1 MWQWH
6 CTRARTKSDWN
17 RLEQWSWYK
26 LIWADIVSWTSW
38 RCSNSE
44 ESIRVETYRKPPC
57 TSTLHFQGKQFRSKP
72 GVSGQL
78 DIRQVFG
85 NPRNQLIQGPSGSV
99 RVRQGPSHSQI
110 LPKWGT
116 LGPHLHGPPVVI
128 ARLKIGNIASA
139 RWTHGHDGRWITM
152 GMGEWCSGERGEHHS
167 ASFNIIQ
174 LYSADG
180 CSWCSLMFIQL
191 THRLSPNH
199 ALSGTWELF
208 WLIDFNS
215 HPGFLGPQVTRR
227 PLRREHLSLAHGA
240 NMSKSAFCWQFECQ
254 KKQIR
259 IDQVYICILYYMY
272 ICIYYMPVI
281 GNLDNHQISCFT
293 MNQWNQWTIADGQ
306 VHRSLPP
313 SPRRFIRA
321 TSPRPA
327 IDDGLT
333 MDWRVACV

>member
-1 MWQWH
+1 M
-6 CTRARTKSDWN
+6 
-17 RLEQWSWYK
+17 SWYE

-99 RVRQGPSHSQI
+99 TFTNPTQMGHSQTTGCHRSAQDREQSH
-110 LPKWGT
+110 P
-116 LGPHLHGPPVVI
+116 
-128 ARLKIGNIASA
+128 A
-139 RWTHGHDGRWITM
+139 RWTHPGHDGRWITM

-199 ALSGTWELF
+199 ALSGTWELL

-227 PLRREHLSLAHGA
+227 PLRREHLSLAEQICFLLTIW
-240 NMSKSAFCWQFECQ
+240 MP
-254 KKQIR
+254 KKP
-259 IDQVYICILYYMY
+259 DQVYIY
-272 ICIYYMPVI
+272 IYVYYMPVI
-281 GNLDNHQISCFT
+281 GNLDKTITRYSPANHEP
-293 MNQWNQWTIADGQ
+293 MNHPLLTVRCTAA
-306 VHRSLPP
+306 SLL
-313 SPRRFIRA
+313 
-321 TSPRPA
+321 RP
-327 IDDGLT
+327 GGS
-333 MDWRVACV
+333 